1 MIVYLTISSYRFLG
15 LGQHYYGRL
24 RCGDE
29 HIDVMRQLS
38 ATEAAT
44 INQQRGFTLYSAGDD
59 SISFHLES
67 DVVSKALQVWRDE
80 FPAGTLL
87 VEGGGAAYAE
97 PQKALAGPPELVAE
111 INAMY
116 QHCEELGWWDGGHED
131 EMLEI
136 CDRWDQVVEGQ
147 NAVAKALTQAQ

>member
-1 MIVYLTISSYRFLG
+1 MIVYLIISSYRFLGLG

-24 RCGDE
+24 RCGDKRVE
-29 HIDVMRQLS
+29 IMRKLS
-38 ATEAAT
+38 AAEAYT
-44 INQQRGFTLYSAGDD
+44 INQQRGYELFEAGDGR
-59 SISFHLES
+59 SSFYLES
-67 DVVSKALQVWRDE
+67 DIVSKALQVWRDE

-87 VEGGGAAYAE
+87 VKGGGPACAE
-97 PQKALAGPPELVAE
+97 PQEALAGPPELVAE

-136 CDRWDQVVEGQ
+136 CNRWDQIVKGVS
-147 NAVAKALTQAQ
+147 